1 MARRH
6 VWDADAPSWFLDIC
20 PDPTQ
25 RTIRGQLGSQRR
37 PDMAAL
43 ISCLH
48 RAAPNNADLELPL
61 LRRNHKQHVIAGRLR
76 TTAKVGDVGG
86 ELAVKA
92 SRLFASSVQ
101 LEVKKQLAIAHEHPA
116 PTVWH
121 RPPLLRIDTPD
132 SVLPDPVVETQRR
145 RRRRGP
151 RQIDEQ
157 LIGFQ
162 VVDEVVVAG
171 EGVLGSQDALPRV
184 ISSEIC
190 EC

>member
-1 MARRH
+1 
-6 VWDADAPSWFLDIC
+6 V
-20 PDPTQ
+20 
-25 RTIRGQLGSQRR
+25 
-37 PDMAAL
+37 AAL
-43 ISCLH
+43 ACCLSQ
-48 RAAPNNADLELPL
+48 AAANCADLELSL
-61 LRRNHKQHVIAGRLR
+61 FRRNHKQHVIARRLR
-76 TTAKVGDVGG
+76 TTAKVRDIGG

-116 PTVWH
+116 PAVWH
-121 RPPLLRIDTPD
+121 RPPLLRISPPD
-132 SVLPDPVVETQRR
+132 SVLSDPVVETQRR
-145 RRRRGP
+145 HRRRGP

-162 VVDEVVVAG
+162 VVDEVVVPG
-171 EGVLGSQDALPRV
+171 EGVLGPQDALPRV